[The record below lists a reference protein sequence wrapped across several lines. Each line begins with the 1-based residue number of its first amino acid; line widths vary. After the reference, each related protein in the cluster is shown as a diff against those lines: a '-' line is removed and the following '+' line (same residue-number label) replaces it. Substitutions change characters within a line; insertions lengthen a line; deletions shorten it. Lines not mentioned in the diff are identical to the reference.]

1 MSTFLQDLRY
11 AVRTLTRTPGVTFVI
26 VASLAIGIGANTAIF
41 SVVNGLLLKPLPY
54 PDPDRLAVLW
64 LRSPGI
70 NIPQD
75 WPSPGQYIDIQNEN
89 RSFEEMSISQGGS
102 GTLLGLDQPERVDA
116 LRTSSTLFHLLG
128 ARPLYGRL
136 LLPEED
142 VPGKPAVAILS
153 HGLWKRLFNAD
164 PAVVG
169 RSVTLNGVGR
179 NGTGEG
185 KNQFTV
191 VGVLSSDFLLNEEV
205 MPTVA

>member
-89 RSFEEMSISQGGS
+89 RSFEEMSISQGGI
-102 GTLLGLDQPERVDA
+102 GTLLGPDQPEPVDA
-116 LRTSSTLFHLLG
+116 LRTSSSLFHLLG

-142 VPGKPAVAILS
+142 VPGKAPVVILS
-153 HGLWKRLFNAD
+153 HALWTRLFNAD
-164 PAVVG
+164 PGVVG
-169 RSVTLNGVGR
+169 RSVTLN
-179 NGTGEG
+179 
-185 KNQFTV
+185 
-191 VGVLSSDFLLNEEV
+191 
-205 MPTVA
+205 